1 MFASTSEIA
10 GRGKNKNS
18 EQLVIK
24 TADTNTKNLMRRAT
38 EKSAELE
45 NFDLI
50 ETPSSLKLEEGSS
63 SSNRGSI
70 LSPTI

>member
-1 MFASTSEIA
+1 
-10 GRGKNKNS
+10 
-18 EQLVIK
+18 
-24 TADTNTKNLMRRAT
+24 MRRAT